1 MKFQLTKKNALIAFA
16 VFGLLAL
23 TIVIIILLKPG
34 KNPDGCGSGY
44 LCKKTDKCIDAD
56 MCTKHNLINKQ
67 ADCNCTQKCDGTSS
81 GDFPHSLS
89 SFPRSTDIN
98 PQTGEP
104 ETIPQCGY
112 ICSVSDNVDKDGN
125 KFCLA
130 NEVCGEVIYPG
141 GHTTLTGCEKSANFK
156 QCSWD
161 DTTNTGVIC
170 PINALG
176 DDPCSADKKSCKSP
190 PLCDKQTKKYVCQ
203 SHDDCRQWD
212 PAGNSTCKIN
222 KDPKLTGKGITK
234 VGYCEGNSSYLADKW
249 CTDIDNISQGTN
261 DERLIC
267 TEGNGNTHRGVNMHQ
282 KCGIQVVD
290 TDTSCTKFGLCTND
304 ESIAMF
310 DNSGSNCKNDLCCG
324 KQQQIKP
331 TGGGTASCCSVDV
344 DLRDS
349 KCYNTTTKPYSLGM
363 LTKDSSKFADKIECD
378 PNAATDICKTYGQQ
392 LIKNAGSMAS
402 TTKTDPNFVGMFCAP
417 DSTSSKKGYC
427 KAHCGYLSNNGQTT
441 SISIENSPKGVSYC
455 YPQDQC
461 TLTTKGPEQVNGIPV
476 CSHSGST
483 QKYWYPAV
491 GPTGY
496 SVTWD
501 ESFNNT
507 SSCQITDTTC
517 QQYGASVGAN
527 KSTVIADK
535 KGKEIGCEFT
545 KECEDPNYH
554 VRPSNSTTT
563 IPWKDLNDP
572 TKLNNILPAN
582 TTWSNPIAQNPNSQ
596 APYYN
601 PTSSISNAAPA
612 PSKCLGDT
620 GGYMTS
626 ITNALTTPVRDQHA
640 ASGWS
645 CDLTTTG
652 PVANTKL
659 LLNGQYCPNGVQI
672 PQGFLDKDPI
682 CF

>member
-1 MKFQLTKKNALIAFA
+1 MKFQLTKKNVLIAFG
-16 VFGLLAL
+16 VVGLVAM

-44 LCKKTDKCIDAD
+44 LCKKTSKCIDAN
-56 MCTKHNLINKQ
+56 MCKKHNLIDNQ

-81 GDFPHSLS
+81 GDFPHPLS
-89 SFPRSTDIN
+89 SFPRSVDIN
-98 PQTGEP
+98 PKTGEP
-104 ETIPQCGY
+104 GTIPQCGY

-130 NEVCGEVIYPG
+130 NEVCGKVIYPDG
-141 GHTTLTGCEKSANFK
+141 TTTLTGCQKSAEFK

-170 PINALG
+170 RHITPG
-176 DDPCSADKKSCKSP
+176 DDPCSDKKSCKSP
-190 PLCDKQTKKYVCQ
+190 PLCTKKYVCNID
-203 SHDDCRQWD
+203 DDCRQWD
-212 PAGNSTCKIN
+212 TTGKSTCN
-222 KDPKLTGKGITK
+222 FNDSTLKDKGITK
-234 VGYCEGNSSYLADKW
+234 VGYCDGKSSYLADKW

-261 DERLIC
+261 GERLIC
-267 TEGNGNTHRGVNMHQ
+267 TGGNGTTYRGVNMDQ
-282 KCGIQVVD
+282 KCGDQVVD
-290 TDTSCTKFGLCTND
+290 TDTNCTKFGLCTKD
-304 ESIAMF
+304 KSIAMF
-310 DNSGSNCKNDLCCG
+310 DKSGSNCDNHLCCG

-331 TGGGTASCCSVDV
+331 SKGGTDSCCSVDV
-344 DLRDS
+344 NLKDS
-349 KCYNTTTKPYSLGM
+349 KCYNTTHNPYSLGM
-363 LTKDSSKFADKIECD
+363 LTNDLSKFADKIPCN
-378 PNAATDICKTYGQQ
+378 PHVTDVICKNYDPQ
-392 LIKNAGSMAS
+392 LIKNAGSSIAS

-417 DSTSSKKGYC
+417 DSTSPTNGYC

-476 CSHSGST
+476 CSHSGSK

-507 SSCQITDTTC
+507 SSCQITDVTC
-517 QQYGASVGAN
+517 QHYGASVGAN
-527 KSTVIADK
+527 NSTVIVD
-535 KGKEIGCEFT
+535 GQGNETGCEFT
-545 KECEDPNYH
+545 KECEDPNYY
-554 VRPSNSTTT
+554 VRPTNSTTN
-563 IPWKDLNDP
+563 ILWKDLKNP
-572 TKLNNILPAN
+572 TKLNKILPAN

-596 APYYN
+596 PPYYN
-601 PTSSISNAAPA
+601 PSSSISNAVPA

-620 GGYMTS
+620 GGYMPS
-626 ITNALTTPVRDQHA
+626 ITNSLPTPVRDR
-640 ASGWS
+640 SGWS
-645 CDLTTTG
+645 CDLTTVG

-659 LLNGQYCPNGVQI
+659 LLNGYYCPNGVKI
-672 PQGFLDKDPI
+672 PKGFLDKDPV
-682 CF
+682 CV

>member
-1 MKFQLTKKNALIAFA
+1 MKFQLTKKNVLIGFT
-16 VFGLLAL
+16 VIGLVSM

-34 KNPDGCGSGY
+34 QNPDGCGSGY

-56 MCTKHNLINKQ
+56 MCTKHNLIDNK
-67 ADCNCTQKCDGTSS
+67 ADCNCTQNCDGTSS

-104 ETIPQCGY
+104 QTIPQCGY
-112 ICSVSDNVDKDGN
+112 SCSLSDNVDKDGN

-130 NEVCGEVIYPG
+130 NEVCGKVIYPG
-141 GHTTLTGCEKSANFK
+141 GQTTLTGCQKSAEFK

-170 PINALG
+170 RHITPG

-190 PLCDKQTKKYVCQ
+190 PLCTKKYVCK
-203 SHDDCRQWD
+203 SDDDCRQWD
-212 PAGNSTCKIN
+212 PAGKSTCN
-222 KDPKLTGKGITK
+222 FTDPKLTGKGINK
-234 VGYCEGNSSYLADKW
+234 VGYCEGNSSYLDDKW

-261 DERLIC
+261 GERLIC
-267 TEGNGNTHRGVNMHQ
+267 TQGNRATHRGVNMDQ
-282 KCGIQVVD
+282 KCSDQVVN
-290 TDTSCTKFGLCTND
+290 TTTSCTKFGLCTND

-310 DNSGSNCKNDLCCG
+310 DANGSNCKNDLCCG

-331 TGGGTASCCSVDV
+331 TRGGTASCCSVDV
-344 DLRDS
+344 DLKDS
-349 KCYNTTTKPYSLGM
+349 KCYNTTTNAYSLGM
-363 LTKDSSKFADKIECD
+363 LRPTKAKFTDKIPCD
-378 PNAATDICKTYGQQ
+378 PTAATDICKTYDSD
-392 LIKNAGSMAS
+392 LIKNAGSAAS
-402 TTKTDPNFVGMFCAP
+402 TNKKDPNFVGMFCAP
-417 DSTSSKKGYC
+417 DSTSPQNGYC

-441 SISIENSPKGVSYC
+441 SLSIENSSEGVSYC

-476 CSHSGST
+476 CSHSKSG

-491 GPTGY
+491 GTTGY

-507 SSCQITDTTC
+507 SSCQVTDTTC
-517 QQYGASVGAN
+517 QHYGAAVGAN
-527 KSTVIADK
+527 KSTVRSDQH
-535 KGKEIGCEFT
+535 GKAIGCEFV
-545 KECEDPNYH
+545 KKCEDPNYH

-563 IPWKDLNDP
+563 IAWKDLNDP
-572 TKLNNILPAN
+572 TKLNNILPTN
-582 TTWSNPIAQNPNSQ
+582 TTWSNPIAQNPNSKP
-596 APYYN
+596 PYYN

-620 GGYMTS
+620 GGYMAS
-626 ITNALTTPVRDQHA
+626 ITNSLATPVRNP
-640 ASGWS
+640 SGWD
-645 CDLTTTG
+645 CDLTTMG

-659 LLNGQYCPNGVQI
+659 LLNGQYCPNGVQ
-672 PQGFLDKDPI
+672 QNFLDKDPV
-682 CF
+682 CA